1 VGAENAIR
9 ASRAVGFDVRPDA
22 LVTVTSRFQ
31 RMAWKYRAM
40 AYATTLRHT
49 GVLYQTMYLV
59 ATAMG
64 LAPCGLGNGDADMS
78 ARVLGLD
85 YLKES
90 SVVRFP
96 ARHPWPG
103 RRDRR
108 RPRRG
113 MAHGEQ
119 PGMVAS
125 RRRVICP
132 VINVSEPSENLV
144 DGRPAGQ
151 YGYRSRTE
159 RKEKPDGDTFA
170 GLSIRGG
177 LHGHPGVSRREC
189 IT

>member
-1 VGAENAIR
+1 MGAENAIR

-31 RMAWKYRAM
+31 RMAWKYRAV
-40 AYATTLRHT
+40 AYATTLRHA

-59 ATAMG
+59 ATAIG

-90 SVVRFP
+90 SVGRFP

-132 VINVSEPSENLV
+132 VINVSEPSETLV
-144 DGRPAGQ
+144 DGRPGNMDIAAGRK
-151 YGYRSRTE
+151 GKKSRTATHSQDC
-159 RKEKPDGDTFA
+159 RFGVDFMDTPESVEGNA
-170 GLSIRGG
+170 
-177 LHGHPGVSRREC
+177 
-189 IT
+189 